1 MDSKSALDS
10 KRNVLVIV
18 GRAVAGAQ
26 LVGALTPRAA
36 KAVGAERAV
45 GFTLLVPAVPCS
57 KSAIYADKEQGW
69 DVDWADAA
77 LRAEAATA
85 AVRGAGLEVI
95 ESIVGDADF
104 AAAAGDVLHSRE
116 IDDVVVLV
124 DPDAAIGA
132 SPDLVAV

>member
-1 MDSKSALDS
+1 MSAN
-10 KRNVLVIV
+10 RNVLVIV
-18 GRAVAGAQ
+18 GRSVASAQ
-26 LVGALTPRAA
+26 LVGALVPRAQ
-36 KAVGAERAV
+36 GAV

-57 KSAIYADKEQGW
+57 KESLCDSKEQGW

-77 LRAEAATA
+77 LRAESATD
-85 AVRGAGLEVI
+85 AVRAAGLEVI

-124 DPDAAIGA
+124 DPDAALGA

>member
-1 MDSKSALDS
+1 MSSKQESAAP
-10 KRNVLVIV
+10 RNVLVIV
-18 GRAVAGAQ
+18 GPTVPGAQ
-26 LVGALTPRAA
+26 LIGALTPRAA
-36 KAVGAERAV
+36 GSV
-45 GFTLLVPAVPCS
+45 GFTLLVPAAPCS
-57 KSAIYADKEQGW
+57 KTAISAGEEQGW
-69 DVDWADAA
+69 EVDWAGAG

-85 AVRGAGLEVI
+85 AMRDAGLEVI

-124 DPDAAIGA
+124 DPDTALGT